1 MCSSTDPIALMSVA
15 MTALEYNENDNVT
28 LSCSFFKDLADPDV
42 FPRVIW
48 NGPSGYYRTRLAT
61 ETTPTTFESTVT
73 FTATRQYHGQ
83 FTCSVNDVG
92 VGTIAAMFQ
101 LTVYCEC
108 PQSLSVRISRWYS
121 RCTTLFRRS
130 PHCNYSGINLCL
142 SQQWFLH
149 HHHLHWQ

>member
-42 FPRVIW
+42 FPRVLW
-48 NGPSGYYRTRLAT
+48 NGPSGYYRTQLAN

-101 LTVYCEC
+101 LTVYCES

-130 PHCNYSGINLCL
+130 PHCNHSLYTHGNNYN
-142 SQQWFLH
+142 
-149 HHHLHWQ
+149 